1 MKKILILTVTAG
13 NGHNACANAMKEV
26 LLKSG
31 NAEVKVVDLLKSY
44 SSKLNVWVADGGYS
58 LSVSKLP
65 RAYDYFYNKYKDA
78 DPEKRYSCPS
88 QNTVISTLDG
98 LFKEILSFQP
108 DVIYCTHFY
117 ASIALTDL
125 KLMFNLPCKCVAA
138 NLDYVNSPFWEAGIG
153 VDYFAIPNEDFI
165 EEFLCE
171 GYERS
176 QLLTLGLPVNGHTL
190 EKTDKKE
197 ARERLNLDAETFTVL
212 VMFGGGFWSGGFKV
226 FKELLKAL
234 KGKKAQIIS
243 ISGKDKKGFKKIE
256 RLKNRFEKQNG
267 LNGIKIL
274 NVGFTN
280 EVALYLSAV
289 DLAICKCGGTG
300 ATEII
305 NKGVP
310 MLITESVPA
319 QEKHNIVYLKGKGVA
334 LSFKNADELKRHI
347 ANLTENPD
355 ILNEMAKN
363 TLALKKNAI
372 FDLAEFILSQPQ
384 ADYKDFAEKHKNVT
398 IKKKTAKN
406 ALKLAEKSAHN
417 KVN

>member
-13 NGHNACANAMKEV
+13 NGHNACANAMKDA
-26 LLKSG
+26 LLKSSG
-31 NAEVKVVDLLKSY
+31 AEVKVADLLKSY
-44 SSKLNVWVADGGYS
+44 STKLNVWVADGGYS
-58 LSVSKLP
+58 LAVSKLP
-65 RAYDYFYNKYKDA
+65 RVYDYFYEKYMA
-78 DPEKRYSCPS
+78 ANPEKRYSCPS
-88 QNTVISTLDG
+88 QNTVVSTLDG

-153 VDYFAIPNEDFI
+153 VDYFAIPNDDFI
-165 EEFLCE
+165 EEFLFE

-176 QLLTLGLPVNGHTL
+176 QLLPVGLPVNGRTL
-190 EKTDKKE
+190 EKTDKNE
-197 ARERLNLDAETFTVL
+197 ARKRLGLDEETFTVL

-234 KGKKAQIIS
+234 NGKNAQIVAIN
-243 ISGKDKKGFKKIE
+243 GKDKKGFKKIGRLKKRVE
-256 RLKNRFEKQNG
+256 RLGGES
-267 LNGIKIL
+267 GIKIL

-334 LSFKNADELKRHI
+334 LSFKNADELKKHI
-347 ANLTENPD
+347 LNLTENPD
-355 ILNEMAKN
+355 ILNRMAKN
-363 TLALKKNAI
+363 TLALRKNAV
-372 FDLAEFILSQPQ
+372 FDLAEFILSLPQ
-384 ADYKDFAEKHKNVT
+384 AGYTDFAEKYKGVK
-398 IKKKTAKN
+398 IKKKTAKKV
-406 ALKLAEKSAHN
+406 LKLAEKAALTEW
-417 KVN
+417 